1 MNRCRPTA
9 IGLYNLAV
17 TIAACGVGG
26 QWVSQPLKTKCHW
39 PVAGRQRVL
48 GVYAANE
55 SVSNVC
61 VAESSQSMED
71 SLW

>member
-1 MNRCRPTA
+1 ME
-9 IGLYNLAV
+9 
-17 TIAACGVGG
+17 VGG
-26 QWVSQPLKTKCHW
+26 QWVMQPLKTRCHW
-39 PVAGRQRVL
+39 SVAGRRSEL

-61 VAESSQSMED
+61 GAESSQSMED